1 MEETLS
7 LKVVCEQGVVVAHGY
22 VGEVQ
27 CGQITCDSLNDAKMA
42 L

>member
-7 LKVVCEQGVVVAHGY
+7 LRGESEQGAVVAHGY
-22 VGEVQ
+22 VGKVQ
-27 CGQITCDSLNDAKMA
+27 CGQITCDSLNDANMA